1 MAIPAGEDVLEPAGM
16 PPRRRA
22 QRVRRVLWWL
32 VAVVAVVLVAGVVV
46 IVREAT
52 RKVPS
57 FPSLTEHPD
66 PSLHGTVAYYAQD
79 GCVHIVAASGAADR
93 GVLCLPRGQN
103 VKQAEKLGKLI
114 GPQLVWLSDG
124 RLEVTMFRM
133 TGPPGPDETWH
144 KGWQK
149 RVDVATGAVEE
160 VPFAQV
166 PSKSN
171 LGTRPTVS
179 PADERITFSSQQGGE
194 VKIVLTDKNGTA
206 RTLMSAHGPENAYG
220 LSAAFW
226 APNWQWVAADDRRI
240 LVVTTGV
247 PATTRVLVEPSDS
260 GFGGSADDATFAISA
275 DDLVTGANTA
285 TSALSK

>member
-1 MAIPAGEDVLEPAGM
+1 MAIPADEGTLEPGGA
-16 PPRRRA
+16 PPRPRRA
-22 QRVRRVLWWL
+22 RRAWWWL
-32 VAVVAVVLVAGVVV
+32 VVVVAVVVVAGVAV
-46 IVREAT
+46 IVREST

-57 FPSLTEHPD
+57 FPLLTEHPD

-79 GCVHIVAASGAADR
+79 GCVHIVAASGAADKS
-93 GVLCLPRGQN
+93 VLCLPQGQD

-133 TGPPGPDETWH
+133 TGPPGPGETWH

-166 PSKSN
+166 PNRSN

-179 PADERITFSSQQGGE
+179 PSDERITFSSRQGGE
-194 VKIVLTDKNGTA
+194 VKIVLTTKTGTA

-220 LSAAFW
+220 LNAVFW
-226 APNWQWVAADDRRI
+226 APNWKWVAADDRRI

-247 PATTRVLVEPSDS
+247 PATTRVLVEPNDS
-260 GFGGSADDATFAISA
+260 GFGGSADDATFAITA
-275 DDLVTGANTA
+275 DDLVPGATTT
-285 TSALSK
+285 TSAPSK

>member
-1 MAIPAGEDVLEPAGM
+1 MGIPAGEDVLEPVGA
-16 PPRRRA
+16 PPRRPG
-22 QRVRRVLWWL
+22 RRVLWWL
-32 VAVVAVVLVAGVVV
+32 VAVVVVVVVAGVVV

-57 FPSLTEHPD
+57 FPSLIEHPD

-79 GCVHIVAASGAADR
+79 GCVHIVAASGTADKR
-93 GVLCLPRGQN
+93 VLCLPRGQD

-133 TGPPGPDETWH
+133 TGPPGPGETWH

-149 RVDVATGAVEE
+149 LVDVATGAVEE

-166 PSKSN
+166 PDKSN

-179 PADERITFSSQQGGE
+179 PSDERVTFSSRQGGE
-194 VKIVLTDKNGTA
+194 VKIVLTGNNGTA
-206 RTLMSAHGPENAYG
+206 RTLMSAHGPEHAYG
-220 LSAAFW
+220 LTAVFW
-226 APNWQWVAADDRRI
+226 APNWQWVAGRRPPDPRRNHRRAGDHEGARRAERQR
-240 LVVTTGV
+240 VRRQRRTTQRSRLLLMTSY
-247 PATTRVLVEPSDS
+247 PAPRP
-260 GFGGSADDATFAISA
+260 
-275 DDLVTGANTA
+275 
-285 TSALSK
+285 